1 VFYRESGLGVF
12 AFLFFAFCSFRNDLC
27 FPSPFILGFLLAFS
41 IACHMFTAH
50 LSVASSPASVL
61 GHLVVDL
68 GAAADLIP
76 SSGLSVLIR
85 ERGDTGFWAKVTR

>member
-1 VFYRESGLGVF
+1 
-12 AFLFFAFCSFRNDLC
+12 
-27 FPSPFILGFLLAFS
+27 
-41 IACHMFTAH
+41 MFTAH